1 MPCCCWS
8 DTKCDGEPVILL
20 VLELEDIPGKGIAAG
35 RWAGCGLK
43 SALSKAE
50 GKSRSRCIWIPSPGP
65 IWLMWLKFD
74 GAEIIFDRRSLLLFA
89 REMNSQVRQLIA
101 CNEETYA
108 GFEARLFSR
117 TENRRLVLG
126 WLLPARP
133 CPTKLGSLCGT
144 LTASQTVDKR
154 QSVNTTITNDS
165 SSVYLCLCCAN
176 KRCKVAQ
183 QRN

>member
-43 SALSKAE
+43 SALSNAE

-89 REMNSQVRQLIA
+89 REMNSQVRQLHVMKRLTLA
-101 CNEETYA
+101 SKLDCFHERKTGVLFLADCYQRDLVQPNWAHFA
-108 GFEARLFSR
+108 GRWLHR
-117 TENRRLVLG
+117 KLWTRDKVLTRQ
-126 WLLPARP
+126 W
-133 CPTKLGSLCGT
+133 
-144 LTASQTVDKR
+144 QMTVAP
-154 QSVNTTITNDS
+154 
-165 SSVYLCLCCAN
+165 VYLCLCCAN